1 MSLINFKNTP
11 SYNRTL
17 TTTVTNNIS
26 KVECKK
32 IYNNIKQGIPIKNP
46 RTDRSIVYHSP
57 ITKEI
62 LKICYTKYKMKQLPN
77 TINSINQFG
86 GKKSSRSS
94 SNTTGV
100 SIKARSLPNAISES
114 SPGATR
120 VSIKARSLSN
130 TISKKTLTTTK
141 DVERWI
147 RYPEKH
153 PITGIKMNPMSSIYE
168 NIYETSYK
176 IIKKNIV
183 STTNEWYYDHFPN
196 KHRLFGT
203 LDFLFHTF
211 VSKDSVQHKEESIL
225 CQLLHRGKTNIQP
238 TYNILETELELIRNM
253 FSNKPIQHNGVNNYT
268 IAKIFFEIV
277 KNNMIKNLIEAS
289 SSTERPDF
297 KNLTIEYICINSTGF
312 VQYDTG
318 ITFIR
323 FMENYKFSNGKVI
336 INYLREIVDISEFKV
351 AVDMYDEFKRLYDD
365 ITQLLDPTSGIV
377 DNYDNKE
384 FTIIEDP
391 LKQIFEKY
399 EDKLKQIKSPR
410 FSNLLDLTSFTPV
423 PNNRFLNDKQYKR
436 FQRFKGIME
445 DMHKKSKQEYEKS
458 LSQYESIKDTT
469 PTAKSPIPP
478 KRPTIK
484 LENGQTYIYGNI
496 EPKHIPD
503 SLVKEFNLELNK
515 AQPFIDD
522 YNRIKDMGY
531 LDLIKHETQRSPTKD
546 SKKLIKKHP
555 LLSMNRKKIN
565 ENILYDYSG
574 NENKCHGPTDILS
587 NEELD
592 NDNYPLAKLQLMVT
606 LKFQKPNRTE
616 CVYAPKL
623 YNLLVTSINNKEAFI
638 DPTTRLKYSDEHI
651 NQIMDIIQ
659 IIDPNIEIPKFLK
672 PINDTKLLISYE
684 ETRSGSTREMGNRK
698 LNWYNIS
705 ISRTFGDKTHK
716 ILDLCTIPA
725 DIEVSGSF
733 ATESTNLTSNVM
745 LSKILELFN
754 DGKLLHNYVPPYYI
768 IDGGYIKYI
777 KLKIN
782 FNRYKVYTDWF
793 YDQETSK
800 PLNKKEFIDM
810 FKRYAEDINNLQ
822 Q

>member
-1 MSLINFKNTP
+1 MSSINFKNTP
-11 SYNRTL
+11 SY
-17 TTTVTNNIS
+17 NIS

-32 IYNNIKQGIPIKNP
+32 IYNNIKQELPIKNP
-46 RTDRSIVYHSP
+46 RTNRSIVYHSP

-94 SNTTGV
+94 NTTGV

-114 SPGATR
+114 SPGATK

-141 DVERWI
+141 DVKRWI

-153 PITGIKMNPMSSIYE
+153 PITGLKMSPMSSIYE
-168 NIYETSYK
+168 NIYKTSYE

-203 LDFLFHTF
+203 LDFLFHTY
-211 VSKDSVQHKEESIL
+211 VSKDSVKHKEESIL
-225 CQLLHRGKTNIQP
+225 CQLLHRGKTNIKP
-238 TYNILETELELIRNM
+238 TYNILDTELELIRNM
-253 FSNKPIQHNGVNNYT
+253 FSNKPIEHNGVNNYT
-268 IAKIFFEIV
+268 ITKIFFEIV
-277 KNNMIKNLIEAS
+277 KNNMIKNLIEPS

-391 LKQIFEKY
+391 LKKIFEKY

-410 FSNLLDLTSFTPV
+410 FSNLLDLTTLKQV
-423 PNNRFLNDKQYKR
+423 PNNTFLNDMQNKD
-436 FQRFKGIME
+436 FQIQ
-445 DMHKKSKQEYEKS
+445 KSKIQKDYTKLKEEYDKS
-458 LSQYESIKDTT
+458 LLQYESIRHTT
-469 PTAKSPIPP
+469 PKVKSPSPP
-478 KRPTIK
+478 KRPTIT
-484 LENGQTYIYGNI
+484 LGNGNTYIYGTAN
-496 EPKHIPD
+496 PKYIPD

-515 AQPFIDD
+515 AQPFIDK
-522 YNRIKDMGY
+522 YKKIKDMGY
-531 LDLIKHETQRSPTKD
+531 LELIQNETDKLSSTN

-555 LLSMNRKKIN
+555 LLGMNRSKIN
-565 ENILYDYSG
+565 ENILYDNTE
-574 NENKCHGPTDILS
+574 NENKCNGPTDILS
-587 NEELD
+587 NEKFAD
-592 NDNYPLAKLQLMVT
+592 DNYPLAKLQLMVR
-606 LKFQKPNRTE
+606 LKFPNRTE
-616 CVYAPKL
+616 CAYAPKL
-623 YNLLVTSINNKEAFI
+623 YNLLVASINNREAFI
-638 DPTTRLKYSDEHI
+638 DPATRVKYTDEHI
-651 NQIMDIIQ
+651 KQIMDIMK

-672 PINDTKLLISYE
+672 PINDTKLFISYE
-684 ETRSGSTREMGNRK
+684 ETQSGSTREMGNCK

-782 FNRYKVYTDWF
+782 FNRYKVYNNWF

-800 PLNKKEFIDM
+800 PLNKQEFIDM